1 MTGGRRHHSIAGV
14 FVFLLLGLF
23 ALMSML
29 LVLEGAR
36 AYRAAVDLTSRHNTE
51 RVMHAYIRNAVRA
64 EDTVG
69 AVTLEEVDGIPVIR
83 VRQEMEMR
91 TDDNTPFSNYI
102 YCYNGML
109 MSQYLEDGHAL
120 HLEQGED
127 ICEVANCEMGLEDN
141 ILRVQLTDKNGKTYQ
156 DEIAL
161 RCAEAEVDAT

>member
-1 MTGGRRHHSIAGV
+1 MTGGKRHHSIAGV

-69 AVTLEEVDGIPVIR
+69 AVTLEEVDGVPVIR
-83 VRQEMEMR
+83 IRQEMEMR
-91 TDDNTPFSNYI
+91 DEDDTPFSNYI
-102 YCYNGML
+102 YCYEGML
-109 MSQYLEDGHAL
+109 MSQYLEDDHPL

-127 ICEVANCEMGLEDN
+127 ICQVAACEMSLEDN
-141 ILRVQLTDKNGKTYQ
+141 MLHVVLTDENGKIYQ

-161 RCAEAEVDAT
+161 RCAEAEVDAI

>member
-83 VRQEMEMR
+83 IRQEMEMR
-91 TDDNTPFSNYI
+91 QEDDTPFSNYI

-109 MSQYLEDGHAL
+109 MCQYLEEGHAL
-120 HLEQGED
+120 QLDQGED
-127 ICEVANCEMGLEDN
+127 ICEVSGCEMSLEDN
-141 ILRVQLTDKNGKTYQ
+141 MLRVQLTDKNGKIYQ

>member
-51 RVMHAYIRNAVRA
+51 RLMHAYIRNSVRA

-69 AVTLEEVDGIPVIR
+69 AVTVEEVDGVPVIR
-83 VRQEMEMR
+83 IRQEMEMR
-91 TDDNTPFSNYI
+91 QEDNTPFSNYI
-102 YCYNGML
+102 YCYEGML
-109 MSQYLEDGHAL
+109 MSQYLEEGRTL
-120 HLEQGED
+120 HLDQGED
-127 ICEVANCEMGLEDN
+127 VCEVSGCEISLEGN
-141 ILRVQLTDKNGKTYQ
+141 MLRVMLTDVNGKTYQ

-161 RCAEAEVDAT
+161 RCAKAEVDAK